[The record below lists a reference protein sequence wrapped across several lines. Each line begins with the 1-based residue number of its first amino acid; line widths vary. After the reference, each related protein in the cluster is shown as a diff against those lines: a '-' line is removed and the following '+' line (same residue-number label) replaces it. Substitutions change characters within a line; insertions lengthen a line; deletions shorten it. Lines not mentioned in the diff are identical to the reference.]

1 LDLRSLFRELS
12 EKNIKPTNF
21 NLINRSIYRFQR
33 SYIQAKTETLKWEK
47 ILSNTKDY
55 IADNERQTLTLVD
68 SIHQLYSIF
77 AKRNQEKAPLKRF
90 EIADQLDYIRD
101 EIEIL
106 EDIIKRAHVK
116 MGKEGK
122 SLLVFQGTNRFENNE
137 IGSNLSP
144 GSSLK

>member
-1 LDLRSLFRELS
+1 M
-12 EKNIKPTNF
+12 
-21 NLINRSIYRFQR
+21 
-33 SYIQAKTETLKWEK
+33 KWEK

-55 IADNERQTLTLVD
+55 IADNERHTLTLVD

-77 AKRNQEKAPLKRF
+77 AKRNQEKVQFKRF

-106 EDIIKRAHVK
+106 EDIIKRANVK

-122 SLLVFQGTNRFENNE
+122 SLLVEKGTNRFENHDV
-137 IGSNLSP
+137 GSNLSP
-144 GSSLK
+144 STLK